1 MTAVESTATGQDG
14 SADTDP
20 AAPAGAPRGRGRV
33 TRVTRFYRSHAA
45 LVFRAAPLE
54 STVATILVFLGAAS
68 STAAILLLGNVVGT
82 GIAAISAGPGSV
94 QAHQAMVWVVW
105 LAATFLLS
113 PLVGGALNVLGNQ
126 ILSKSAAYAGMLV
139 SELANAPVGI
149 RHLEDI
155 GHASRL
161 QTLVKSIHEW
171 TYLDGVGGT
180 WGVLQARLS
189 GLGAFAVM
197 AAWHWWAAVLLAA
210 GYIISGRALTRW
222 LLTVFADMV
231 LEPPLGKRKSQYVFS
246 LLMKGEAAKE
256 IRLFGLS
263 GWMIQRYRD
272 LWTTAMADVW
282 KRRAATIAP
291 VFATTIVMIVCALAA
306 YGQMGREAWAG
317 TLPVSTL
324 TALVGA
330 SVGMWALGM
339 LGDEQVMFAQSM
351 ATTDQLRATR
361 EAIGLPGLRIQVT
374 AERLAIAPAK
384 HEPAEVRIRDL
395 HFTYPSRDEPI
406 FAGLDLTIPA
416 GQSIAVVGVNGA
428 GKSTLIK
435 LLCGLYEPDSGEV
448 LVGGSAPARNRQARE
463 RVAVIFQE
471 FVRYQLS
478 LKDNVALGARGVVDT
493 DAVVRQAL
501 HDAAADDVLSRL
513 DNNWDT
519 VLSGEYKGGTD
530 LSGGQWQRVALARAL
545 AAIAGGSGV
554 LVLDEPTAALDV
566 RAEAQL
572 FDRFLEVTRGMTT
585 LLVSH
590 RLSSVRHADRIVVI
604 ENGRIVE
611 DGSHAEL
618 LSRGGRYADMF
629 TLQASRFASASGA
642 PVNLDEAEEQEI
654 VE

>member
-1 MTAVESTATGQDG
+1 MTAVDKSASRTDEHTQTDDAADGQPVG
-14 SADTDP
+14 V
-20 AAPAGAPRGRGRV
+20 GRV
-33 TRVTRFYRSHAA
+33 SRVTRFYRSHAT
-45 LVFRAAPLE
+45 LVFRAAPVE
-54 STVATILVFLGAAS
+54 STVAAVLTVLGAAS
-68 STAAILLLGNVVGT
+68 STAAILLLGKVVGAGVT
-82 GIAAISAGPGSV
+82 AISTGPHSPE
-94 QAHQAMVWVVW
+94 AHQAMVWVVW

-113 PLVGGALNVLGNQ
+113 PLVGGAINVLSQQ
-126 ILSKSAAYAGMLV
+126 ILSKTAAYAGMLLT
-139 SELANAPVGI
+139 ELANAPVGI
-149 RHLEDI
+149 AHLEDTER
-155 GHASRL
+155 AARL

-171 TYLDGVGGT
+171 TYLEGVGST
-180 WGVLQARLS
+180 WGVIQSRLA
-189 GLGAFAVM
+189 GLGAFGVM

-210 GYIISGRALTRW
+210 GYVISGRALTKW

-231 LEPPLGKRKSQYVFS
+231 LEPPLGRRKSQYVFG

-272 LWTTAMADVW
+272 LWSTAMVDVW
-282 KRRAATIAP
+282 KRRGATIGP
-291 VFATTIVMIVCALAA
+291 VFATTIVMIVCALTA

-330 SVGMWALGM
+330 SVAMWALGM
-339 LGDEQVMFAQSM
+339 LGDEQVMFTQSM
-351 ATTDQLRATR
+351 ATTDQLRAAR
-361 EAIGLPGLRIQVT
+361 EAINLPGLEILATPAR
-374 AERLAIAPAK
+374 RAIAPGK
-384 HEPAEVRIRDL
+384 HEPAEVRIRNL
-395 HFTYPSRDEPI
+395 RFTYPSRDEPI
-406 FAGLDLTIPA
+406 FEGLDLTIPA

-435 LLCGLYEPDSGEV
+435 LLCGLYAPDSGEV
-448 LVGGSAPARNRQARE
+448 LVDGSAPARDARARE

-478 LKDNVALGARGVVDT
+478 LKDNVALGARGVIDT

-513 DNNWDT
+513 DGDWDT

-572 FDRFLEVTRGMTT
+572 FDRFLDVTRGMTT

-611 DGSHAEL
+611 DGSHADL
-618 LSRGGRYADMF
+618 LRRGGRYADMF

-642 PVNLDEAEEQEI
+642 PVSLDDAEEQES

>member
-1 MTAVESTATGQDG
+1 MTAVDSTTGTDETSATDATSLIDQK
-14 SADTDP
+14 
-20 AAPAGAPRGRGRV
+20 PRGLGRV

-45 LVFRAAPLE
+45 LLFRAAPVE
-54 STVATILVFLGAAS
+54 STVALILTLIGAAS
-68 STAAILLLGNVVGT
+68 STAAILLLGKVVGA
-82 GIAAISAGPGSV
+82 GVAAISTGPGS
-94 QAHQAMVWVVW
+94 AEADQAMVWVIW

-113 PLVGGALNVLGNQ
+113 PLVGGALNILSNQ

-139 SELANAPVGI
+139 AELANAPVGI
-149 RHLEDI
+149 GHLEDTE
-155 GHASRL
+155 HAGRL

-171 TYLDGVGGT
+171 TYLEGVGGT
-180 WGVLQARLS
+180 WGVIQARLS
-189 GLGAFAVM
+189 GLGAFAVT
-197 AAWHWWAAVLLAA
+197 AAWHWWAAVVLAA
-210 GYIISGRALTRW
+210 GYMISGRALTKW

-231 LEPPLGKRKSQYVFS
+231 LEPPLDRRKSQYIFG

-282 KRRAATIAP
+282 KRRAATIGP
-291 VFATTIVMIVCALAA
+291 VFATTLVMIVCALTA

-317 TLPVSTL
+317 TLPISTL

-339 LGDEQVMFAQSM
+339 LGDEQVMFTQSM
-351 ATTDQLRATR
+351 ATTDQLRAAR
-361 EAIGLPGLRIQVT
+361 EEIGLAGLQVAVT
-374 AERLAIAPAK
+374 EERRAIAPGK
-384 HEPAEVRIRDL
+384 HEPAEVRIRNL

-406 FAGLDLTIPA
+406 FEGLDLTIPA

-448 LVGGSAPARNRQARE
+448 LVDGVAPALDVRARE

-519 VLSGEYKGGTD
+519 VLSGEYKGGTN

-618 LSRGGRYADMF
+618 LLHGGRYADMF